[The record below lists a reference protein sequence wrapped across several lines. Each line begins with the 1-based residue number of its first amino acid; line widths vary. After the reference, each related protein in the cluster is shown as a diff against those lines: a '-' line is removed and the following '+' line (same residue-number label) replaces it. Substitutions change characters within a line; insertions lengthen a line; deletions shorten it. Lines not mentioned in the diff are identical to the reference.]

1 MGRFAIAVDEALH
14 HELAVEREHL
24 HALAA
29 AIRNI
34 DETVVRYP
42 RGVDRLHELQRAGS
56 GQLLGRDAVAFRH
69 LRRSWDVVERLIAE
83 RAPHALERAGI
94 GIEHDDAAGAPTPP
108 PAAILLARPPPHC

>member
-1 MGRFAIAVDEALH
+1 MKRCITNLPSSVK
-14 HELAVEREHL
+14 HL

-69 LRRSWDVVERLIAE
+69 LRLSRHIIERLVAE

-94 GIEHDDAAGAPTPP
+94 ASNTMMRRLP
-108 PAAILLARPPPHC
+108 